1 MWFQMISSARSAVD
15 FDNGDKDEQ
24 LDDYV
29 IDDYGLNMIMTV
41 TIMIKMKCSSYAAAQ
56 DCVTIRQ
63 DISFSAWKTGGRS
76 NLTLL
81 EHYLMSILQGD
92 LF

>member
-1 MWFQMISSARSAVD
+1 MCFQMICSARSAVD
-15 FDNGDKDEQ
+15 FVKGDKDEE
-24 LDDYV
+24 LDDHV
-29 IDDYGLNMIMTV
+29 IDDYGLIMIV
-41 TIMIKMKCSSYAAAQ
+41 TATMMIKMMRSSCAAAR

>member
-1 MWFQMISSARSAVD
+1 M
-15 FDNGDKDEQ
+15 NEE

-29 IDDYGLNMIMTV
+29 IDDYGLIMIMTV
-41 TIMIKMKCSSYAAAQ
+41 TMMIKMKCLDYAAAQ

-76 NLTLL
+76 NLKLL
-81 EHYLMSILQGD
+81 AGALSDEHITG
-92 LF
+92 

>member
-1 MWFQMISSARSAVD
+1 MISSARSAVD
-15 FDNGDKDEQ
+15 FDNHDKDKE
-24 LDDYV
+24 LNDYV
-29 IDDYGLNMIMTV
+29 IDDYGLIMIMTM
-41 TIMIKMKCSSYAAAQ
+41 TMMIKMMCSSYAAAQ

-63 DISFSAWKTGGRS
+63 DISFSAWKIGGRS

-81 EHYLMSILQGD
+81 EHYLKSIIQGH

>member
-1 MWFQMISSARSAVD
+1 MCFQMICSARSAVD
-15 FDNGDKDEQ
+15 FVKGDKDEE
-24 LDDYV
+24 LDDHV
-29 IDDYGLNMIMTV
+29 IDDYGLIMIMTV
-41 TIMIKMKCSSYAAAQ
+41 TMMIKMKCLDYAAAQ

>member
-15 FDNGDKDEQ
+15 FDNGDKDEE
-24 LDDYV
+24 LDDYCL
-29 IDDYGLNMIMTV
+29 IMIMTV
-41 TIMIKMKCSSYAAAQ
+41 TMMIKMKCSSYAAAQ

-63 DISFSAWKTGGRS
+63 DISFSAWKIGGRS

-81 EHYLMSILQGD
+81 EHYLKSIIQGH

>member
-1 MWFQMISSARSAVD
+1 MISSARSAVD
-15 FDNGDKDEQ
+15 FDNGDKDEE
-24 LDDYV
+24 LHDYV
-29 IDDYGLNMIMTV
+29 IDDYGLIMIVTV
-41 TIMIKMKCSSYAAAQ
+41 TMMIKMMRSSCAAAL

>member
-1 MWFQMISSARSAVD
+1 MWLQMISSARSAVD

-24 LDDYV
+24 LHDYV
-29 IDDYGLNMIMTV
+29 IDDYCLIMIMTV
-41 TIMIKMKCSSYAAAQ
+41 MMMIQMKCSSYAAAQ

-76 NLTLL
+76 N
-81 EHYLMSILQGD
+81 
-92 LF
+92 